1 MERREEFASGD
12 NNTSNTNSLD
22 QKEAQAG
29 VFEAGQKRINQEPI
43 RQVKDAEAAVYG
55 DSRPDQ
61 TEPSDTFESID
72 EHPFMTTNREEFP
85 EVHKE
90 DPAFLEAHRVDQQDE
105 IAPHFR
111 RDDPNQSEEAVLIDR
126 TPTRS
131 KGDGV

>member
-12 NNTSNTNSLD
+12 NNTSNGNSLE
-22 QKEAQAG
+22 QKEASPG

-43 RQVKDAEAAVYG
+43 RQVKDAEQFAYG

-72 EHPFMTTNREEFP
+72 EHPMMTTTREEFP
-85 EVHKE
+85 EAHKE

-105 IAPHFR
+105 IAPHYR
-111 RDDPNQSEEAVLIDR
+111 KGDPNQSEESVLINR